1 MSRNSFYVFRRLTL
15 WMQCELTFF
24 FFSGFHFYKGILF
37 FGTVLDLQKN
47 WKDSTASSW
56 IACTPISIFISH
68 ISVSVSL
75 SVMPDSLRPHGLQS
89 TRLLCPWDPPG
100 KDTGVGCHF
109 LLQGILLLLSHF
121 NISHYY
127 GTFIKINEL
136 ILIHYY
142 YLKLMLS
149 SDFLYS
155 TLELIYHFHHIM
167 SRVHALASFILLM
180 FITYQ
185 Q

>member
-15 WMQCELTFF
+15 WIQCELTF

-56 IACTPISIFISH
+56 ITCTQISIFISH
-68 ISVSVSL
+68 ISVSR

-100 KDTGVGCHF
+100 KDTGVVCHF
-109 LLQGILLLLSHF
+109 LLQGIFPTQGQNLGLLHYRQILYHLSYQGSTGYNDSCYLL
-121 NISHYY
+121 
-127 GTFIKINEL
+127 GW
-136 ILIHYY
+136 
-142 YLKLMLS
+142 
-149 SDFLYS
+149 LYHEWRTS
-155 TLELIYHFHHIM
+155 L
-167 SRVHALASFILLM
+167 VA
-180 FITYQ
+180 Q
-185 Q
+185 W

>member
-1 MSRNSFYVFRRLTL
+1 MYSGDWLFGCNVS
-15 WMQCELTFF
+15 WHFF

-56 IACTPISIFISH
+56 IACTQISIFISH